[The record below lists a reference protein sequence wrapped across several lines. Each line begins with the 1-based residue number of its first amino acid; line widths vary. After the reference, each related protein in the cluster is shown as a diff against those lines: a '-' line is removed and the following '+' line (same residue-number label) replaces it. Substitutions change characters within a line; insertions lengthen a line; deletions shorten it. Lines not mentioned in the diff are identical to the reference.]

1 MSLPTYKSPLV
12 SRALTI
18 ALSLAAILSV
28 STVLVTPSLADDVD
42 GISHQQYSRV
52 LNLIWLRQ
60 PQNFTLLQRMA
71 VHRVP
76 QPTLDAWFDLLCS
89 RLC

>member
-42 GISHQQYSRV
+42 GISQQYSRV
-52 LNLIWLRQ
+52 LNLIWLGQ

-76 QPTLDAWFDLLCS
+76 QPTLDAWFDLRCS